1 MADVLLVGYDFSH
14 GKDSMVLLVGRK
26 KPNDSVDVINAFKGK
41 EAEELYNRLTL
52 KDERG
57 EKFK

>member
-26 KPNDSVDVINAFKGK
+26 KPNDSVDAVSYTHLAGFG
-41 EAEELYNRLTL
+41 
-52 KDERG
+52 
-57 EKFK
+57 

>member
-41 EAEELYNRLTL
+41 EALYNRLTL

>member
-26 KPNDSVDVINAFKGK
+26 KPNDSVDVINAFKGDRK
-41 EAEELYNRLTL
+41 SVV
-52 KDERG
+52 
-57 EKFK
+57 

>member
-1 MADVLLVGYDFSH
+1 MCDVLLVGYDFSH
-14 GKDSMVLLVGRK
+14 GKDSTVLLVGRK

-41 EAEELYNRLTL
+41 EAEELYNRLKL